1 MKKTNHQIESMK
13 RLTKP
18 MLRFIDK
25 KILGN
30 TYQWLDLIDLHQNE
44 IAAITKSLHRQCKCV
59 RAQRWGPSK
68 ASLNTQ

>member
-1 MKKTNHQIESMK
+1 MKKTEHQIESMK

-30 TYQWLDLIDLHQNE
+30 TYQWLDLINLHQDE
-44 IAAITKSLHRQCKCV
+44 IAAIIKSLHRQCNCV